1 MPSPLDIVTAIFM
14 GGGPPLIRD
23 AQQRVGGMIGQ
34 AETMLETALTHLLDN
49 APLEVDLSA
58 LDQTVNDAEQEVRRL
73 VLEHLAIDPQ
83 RELGFS
89 LVLVAAVQEAERLGD
104 LAKTLAQIAQLADSP
119 RLGPGAT
126 PLRSFADRLL
136 TMCGDTRTGFT
147 KGDARAARRVCAWHT
162 EHKAFVRDYLT
173 DLAERS
179 DVTPNEAVVYA
190 LTARVMGR
198 ISSHL
203 SNIVSSVLVPFDQI
217 RRNPST

>member
-23 AQQRVGGMIGQ
+23 AQQRVGGMIGG
-34 AETMLETALTHLLDN
+34 AEQMLEAALAHLLDN
-49 APLEVDLSA
+49 TPLEVNLGQ
-58 LDQTVNDAEQEVRRL
+58 LDQQVNDAEQQVRRL

-104 LAKTLAQIAQLADSP
+104 LAKTLAQIAQLAHSP
-119 RLGPGAT
+119 RLGDAAT

-136 TMCGDTRTGFT
+136 TMCADTRTGFT
-147 KGDARAARRVCAWHT
+147 KGNAPAARRVCTWHT
-162 EHKAFVRDYLT
+162 EHKTFVRDYIA
-173 DLAERS
+173 DLAGRT
-179 DVTPNEAVVYA
+179 DITPNEAVVYA
-190 LTARVMGR
+190 LAARVMGR
-198 ISSHL
+198 VSSHL

-217 RRNPST
+217 RRTPGA